1 MAVATPQSASRMGFW
16 ATVWDLLTTSDHK
29 KIGMIYLVT
38 SFLAF
43 GFSGLMAVAIRWQL
57 ASPEQ
62 QFLVGQ
68 TYNQVLTLH
77 GATML
82 FFFIIPAGLSG
93 FGNFILPLMLG
104 ERDVALPRIN
114 AFAAWLFVFSA
125 LLIYASLFFGGA
137 PDVGWTFYYPF
148 SRTAGIG
155 TDFFMMGVLLLGLS
169 SLLGSANFAA
179 TVYNLRAKGMGLWKM
194 PIFVWGIFATS
205 MLSLFALAGITAA
218 SLTVLL
224 SRKLGLSLFDPA
236 IGGDPV
242 LFQQFFWFYSHP
254 AVYIMLLPY
263 LGIAAE
269 VASTFARKPVFGYRF
284 MVFAL
289 VGIAVVGFLV
299 WAHHMFTVGES
310 LLFQMVF
317 VFFTVLVAVPTGV
330 KIFNLLGTLWGGQLD
345 FKTPLLFV
353 MGFMFN
359 FLLGG
364 ITGVM
369 LAVVPFDYHVQDS
382 YFVVAHFHNVL
393 MAGSGF
399 LAFAGLYYWWPKI
412 TGRMYPEFWGKVHF
426 WLFLV
431 GYLLA
436 FMPQYVLGFL
446 GMPRR
451 YYTYPDGLYLWN
463 ELNFTSTVGAVI
475 LALGGIAWLVAMF
488 ESFRQNVKAPDNP
501 WGGYTLEWATS
512 SPPPAYNFA
521 VQFPTVFKSER
532 PLYDWAKEGLKPTP
546 VDPAS
551 IHLPAPTIW
560 PFMTALGLL
569 ISGIGASLAPNLGNA
584 PVGGV
589 AGWGGWLAVGLV
601 VFFYS
606 LFKWALRKEYDHPVE
621 HHTVTGKS
629 NAWVGMAWFIV
640 SEIALFGILIAGY
653 FYLRLTGAA
662 VPPEEHRP
670 ALWLALLNTFF
681 LVASS
686 FTVHYAHH
694 DLRHHKLSP
703 FKLGMLISILLGVVF
718 FLFQIWEFAI
728 ASGHYVE
735 ALNAAGQSVEAQK
748 AALWFTVFF
757 LIVGLHGAHVL
768 IGGTGLALT
777 YAQAL
782 AGKIDH
788 HEQGTLEGSS
798 MYWHLVD
805 AVWLF
810 IVTIFYIW

>member
-1 MAVATPQSASRMGFW
+1 MAAVAPHNTPRLGLLGQI
-16 ATVWDLLTTSDHK
+16 WDLMTTSDHK
-29 KIGMIYLVT
+29 KVGMIYLVT
-38 SFLAF
+38 SFVAF
-43 GFSGLMAVAIRWQL
+43 GLAGLMAVAIRVQL
-57 ASPEQ
+57 RAPEQ
-62 QFLVGQ
+62 QYLVGDA
-68 TYNQVLTLH
+68 YNQMLTMH

-82 FFFIIPAGLSG
+82 FYFIIPAGLAG

-104 ERDVALPRIN
+104 ERDVALPRVN

-125 LLIYASLFFGGA
+125 VLIYTSLFFGGA
-137 PDVGWTFYYPF
+137 PDVGWTFYYPL
-148 SRTAGIG
+148 SRTTAHG
-155 TDFFMMGVLLLGLS
+155 TDFFMMGVFLLGLS

-179 TVYNLRAKGMGLWKM
+179 TVYNLRTKGMSLWRM
-194 PIFVWGIFATS
+194 PIFCWSIFATS

-224 SRKLGLSLFDPA
+224 SRKFDLSLFNPA

-242 LFQQFFWFYSHP
+242 LYQQFFWFYSHP

-310 LLFQMVF
+310 LLFQLVF

-369 LAVVPFDYHVQDS
+369 LAVVPFDYQVQDS

-412 TGRMYPEFWGKVHF
+412 TGRMYPEFWGKAHF

-431 GYLLA
+431 GYLIT

-451 YYTYPDGLYLWN
+451 YYSYPDGLYLWN
-463 ELNFTSTVGAVI
+463 SLNFASTVGAVI
-475 LALGGIAWLVAMF
+475 LAIGGIAWLIAVI
-488 ESFRQNVKAPDNP
+488 ESFRQNVKASDNP

-512 SPPPAYNFA
+512 SPPPSYNFA

-532 PLYDWAKEGLKPTP
+532 PLYDWEKEGLKPTP
-546 VDPAS
+546 VDPAG
-551 IHLPAPTIW
+551 IHLPAPTVW

-569 ISGIGASLAPNLGNA
+569 IAGVGLALMPGATNL
-584 PVGGV
+584 PVIP
-589 AGWGGWLAVGLV
+589 GWQAWIAVGILT
-601 VFFYS
+601 FIYS
-606 LFKWALRKEYDHPVE
+606 LFQWALRKEYDHPVV

-640 SEIALFGILIAGY
+640 SEIGLFGILIAGY
-653 FYLRLTGAA
+653 LYLRLSGHA

-670 ALWLALLNTFF
+670 ALWLALVNTFL

-694 DLRHHKLSP
+694 DLRANKFSP
-703 FKLGMLISILLGVVF
+703 YRLGMIISIIFGAVF
-718 FLFQIWEFAI
+718 FIFQVYEFSVLFTHHSFAEQLW
-728 ASGHYVE
+728 V
-735 ALNAAGQSVEAQK
+735 AAFVM
-748 AALWFTVFF
+748 
-757 LIVGLHGAHVL
+757 IVGLHGAHVV
-768 IGGTGLALT
+768 IGGTGLALA
-777 YAQAL
+777 YAQGL
-782 AGKIDH
+782 AGKIDS

-810 IVTIFYIW
+810 IVCIFYIW

>member
-1 MAVATPQSASRMGFW
+1 MAVTTPSASRPGLGAMI
-16 ATVWDLLTTSDHK
+16 WDMMTTSDHK
-29 KIGMIYLVT
+29 KVGLIYLVT
-38 SFLAF
+38 SFVSFGLA
-43 GFSGLMAVAIRWQL
+43 GLMAVAIRWQL
-57 ASPEQ
+57 HAPEQ
-62 QFLVGQ
+62 KFLVGDS
-68 TYNQVLTLH
+68 YNSMLTLH

-82 FFFIIPAGLSG
+82 FYFIIPAGLAG
-93 FGNFILPLMLG
+93 FGNFMVPLMLG

-114 AFAAWLFVFSA
+114 AFAAWLFLFSA
-125 LLIYASLFFGGA
+125 IVIYASLFFGGA

-148 SRTAGIG
+148 SKVQGAGI
-155 TDFFMMGVLLLGLS
+155 DFFMVGVLMVGLS

-179 TVYNLRAKGMGLWKM
+179 TVYNLRAKGMSLWKM
-194 PIFVWGIFATS
+194 PIFVWSIFATS

-224 SRKLGLSLFDPA
+224 SRKLGLTLFNPE

-242 LFQQFFWFYSHP
+242 LYQQFFWFYSHP

-269 VASTFARKPVFGYRF
+269 VAATFSRKPVFGYRF
-284 MVFAL
+284 MVFAQ
-289 VGIAVVGFLV
+289 VGIAIVGFLV

-330 KIFNLLGTLWGGQLD
+330 KIFSLLGTLWRGHLD

-369 LAVVPFDYHVQDS
+369 LAVVPFDYQVQDS

-399 LAFAGLYYWWPKI
+399 LAFAGFYYWWPKI
-412 TGRMYPEFWGKVHF
+412 SGRMYPENWGRLHF

-431 GYLLA
+431 GYLVT

-463 ELNFTSTVGAVI
+463 SLNAWSTVGAFI
-475 LALGGIAWLVAMF
+475 LALGGICWVIAVIQ
-488 ESFRQNVKAPDNP
+488 SFRQNVRASDNP

-512 SPPPAYNFA
+512 SPPPSYNFA
-521 VQFPTVFKSER
+521 VNFPTVFKSER
-532 PLYDWAKEGLKPTP
+532 PLYDWEKEGLKPTP
-546 VDPAS
+546 VDPAT
-551 IHLPAPTIW
+551 IHLPAPTVW
-560 PFMTALGLL
+560 PFMTAVGLL
-569 ISGIGASLAPNLGNA
+569 VSGIGLALPWSVN
-584 PVGGV
+584 GV
-589 AGWGGWLAVGLV
+589 MNGWLIVGLIT
-601 VFFYS
+601 FIYS
-606 LFKWALRKEYDHPVE
+606 LFKWALRKEYDHPVV

-653 FYLRLTGAA
+653 LYLRLTGAA
-662 VPPEEHRP
+662 TPPEEHRP
-670 ALWLALLNTFF
+670 ALWLALMNTFF

-694 DLRHHKLSP
+694 DLRSNKFSP
-703 FKLGMLISILLGVVF
+703 FRLGLLISIILGTVF
-718 FLFQIWEFAI
+718 FLFQVYEF
-728 ASGHYVE
+728 SVLFSHHSYTEQLWV
-735 ALNAAGQSVEAQK
+735 AAFV
-748 AALWFTVFF
+748 
-757 LIVGLHGAHVL
+757 LIVGLHGAHVV
-768 IGGTGLALT
+768 IGGTGLAMA
-777 YAQAL
+777 YAQGL
-782 AGKIDH
+782 FGKIDS

>member
-1 MAVATPQSASRMGFW
+1 MAVTAPISSRPGFG
-16 ATVWDLLTTSDHK
+16 ALIWDMLTTSDHK
-29 KIGMIYLVT
+29 KVGLIYLVT
-38 SFLAF
+38 SFVMF
-43 GFSGLMAVAIRWQL
+43 GVAGLMAVAIRWQL
-57 ASPEQ
+57 RAPEQ
-62 QFLVGQ
+62 KFLVGDA
-68 TYNQVLTLH
+68 YNQMLTLH

-82 FFFIIPAGLSG
+82 FYFIIPAGLAG

-114 AFAAWLFVFSA
+114 AFAAWLFVFSGVI
-125 LLIYASLFFGGA
+125 IYASLFFGGA

-148 SRTAGIG
+148 SKVQGPG
-155 TDFFMMGVLLLGLS
+155 TDFFMVGVLLLGLS

-179 TVYNLRAKGMGLWKM
+179 TVYNLRAKGMSLWKM
-194 PIFVWGIFATS
+194 PIVCWSIFATS
-205 MLSLFALAGITAA
+205 MLSMFALAGITAA

-224 SRKLGLSLFDPA
+224 SRKLGLTLFNAD

-242 LFQQFFWFYSHP
+242 LYQQFFWFYSHP
-254 AVYIMLLPY
+254 AVYIMMLPY

-269 VASTFARKPVFGYRF
+269 VASTFSRKPVFGYRF
-284 MVFAL
+284 MVYAL
-289 VGIAVVGFLV
+289 VGIAIVGFLV

-310 LLFQMVF
+310 LLFQLVF

-330 KIFNLLGTLWGGQLD
+330 KIFSLLGTLWRGHLD
-345 FKTPLLFV
+345 MKTPLLFV

-369 LAVVPFDYHVQDS
+369 LAVAPFDYQVQDS

-412 TGRMYPEFWGKVHF
+412 TGRMYPEFWGKLHF

-431 GYLLA
+431 GYLITFL
-436 FMPQYVLGFL
+436 PQYVLGFL

-451 YYTYPDGLYLWN
+451 YYNYPDGMYLWN
-463 ELNFTSTVGAVI
+463 SLNAWSTVGAFI
-475 LALGGIAWLVAMF
+475 LALGGIAWMIAVIQ
-488 ESFRQNVKAPDNP
+488 SFRQNVKAPDNP

-512 SPPPAYNFA
+512 SPPPSYNFA
-521 VQFPTVFKSER
+521 VNFPIRFETER
-532 PLYDWAKEGLKPTP
+532 PLYDWAKEGLKLTP
-546 VDPAS
+546 VDPAT

-560 PFMTALGLL
+560 PFMTAVGLL
-569 ISGIGASLAPNLGNA
+569 VSGVGLALPWTVN
-584 PVGGV
+584 GV
-589 AGWGGWLAVGLV
+589 INGWLIVGIIT
-601 VFFYS
+601 FFYS
-606 LFKWALRKEYDHPVE
+606 LFRWALRKEYDHPVT

-640 SEIALFGILIAGY
+640 SEISLFGILIAGY
-653 FYLRLTGAA
+653 LYLRLSGNA
-662 VPPEEHRP
+662 VPPVERP

-694 DLRHHKLSP
+694 DLRANKFSP
-703 FKLGMLISILLGVVF
+703 FRFGLLISIILG
-718 FLFQIWEFAI
+718 
-728 ASGHYVE
+728 
-735 ALNAAGQSVEAQK
+735 
-748 AALWFTVFF
+748 TVFF
-757 LIVGLHGAHVL
+757 IFQIYEFANFTRFVNYQEQLWAASFLLIVGLHGAHVV
-768 IGGTGLALT
+768 IGGTGLALA
-777 YAQAL
+777 YAQGL
-782 AGKIDH
+782 AKKIDS
-788 HEQGTLEGSS
+788 HEQGTLEGAS

>member
-1 MAVATPQSASRMGFW
+1 MAIATPKTASQTGFL
-16 ATVWDLLTTSDHK
+16 AGLWDLFTTSDHK

-38 SFLAF
+38 SFVMFGLA
-43 GFSGLMAVAIRWQL
+43 GLMAVAIRWQL
-57 ASPEQ
+57 RAPEQ
-62 QFLVGQ
+62 QLLVGDA
-68 TYNQVLTLH
+68 YNQMLTMH

-82 FFFIIPAGLSG
+82 FYFIIPAGLAG
-93 FGNFILPLMLG
+93 FGNFMLPLMLG

-114 AFAAWLFVFSA
+114 GFAAWLFVFSA
-125 LLIYASLFFGGA
+125 VAIYTSLFFGGA
-137 PDVGWTFYYPF
+137 PSVGWTFYYPF
-148 SRTAGIG
+148 SGAAASGIG
-155 TDFFMMGVLLLGLS
+155 TDFFMVGVLLLGLS

-179 TVYNLRAKGMGLWKM
+179 TVYNLRAKGMSLWRM
-194 PIFVWGIFATS
+194 PIFCWSIFATS

-224 SRKLGLSLFDPA
+224 SRKIGLTLYNPA

-242 LFQQFFWFYSHP
+242 LYQQFFWFYSHP

-269 VASTFARKPVFGYRF
+269 IAATFARKPIFGYKF
-284 MVFAL
+284 MVLAQ

-310 LLFQMVF
+310 LIFQLVF

-330 KIFNLLGTLWGGQLD
+330 KIFSLLGTLWGGHLQ

-369 LAVVPFDYHVQDS
+369 LAVVPFDYQVQDS

-399 LAFAGLYYWWPKI
+399 LAFAGLYYWWPKM
-412 TGRMYPEFWGKVHF
+412 TGRMYSEFWGQWHF

-431 GYLLA
+431 GYLVT

-451 YYTYPDGLYLWN
+451 YYNYPDGVYLWN
-463 ELNFTSTVGAVI
+463 ELNFASTIGALI
-475 LALGGIAWLVAMF
+475 LALGGLAWLIAMVQ
-488 ESFRQNVKAPDNP
+488 SFVKNQKASDNP
-501 WGGYTLEWATS
+501 WGGYTLEWATT
-512 SPPPAYNFA
+512 SPPPSYNFA
-521 VQFPTVFKSER
+521 VEFPTVFKSER
-532 PLYDWAKEGLKPTP
+532 PLYDWAKEGLKPTA
-546 VDPAS
+546 VDPAT

-560 PFMTALGLL
+560 PFVTALGLL
-569 ISGIGASLAPNLGNA
+569 ITGIGVALSPGVSASLPST
-584 PVGGV
+584 
-589 AGWGGWLAVGLV
+589 GWQVWLTSGLL

-606 LFKWALRKEYDHPVE
+606 LFKWAITPEYDQPVE

-640 SEIALFGILIAGY
+640 SEIGLFGILIAAY
-653 FYLRLTGAA
+653 LYLRLTGQAL
-662 VPPEEHRP
+662 PPEEHRP

-694 DLRHHKLSP
+694 DLRAGKFKPFTFGLLLSIV
-703 FKLGMLISILLGVVF
+703 LGGVF
-718 FLFQIWEFAI
+718 FLFQIYEFVVLA
-728 ASGHYVE
+728 GHHNYAE
-735 ALNAAGQSVEAQK
+735 Q
-748 AALWFTVFF
+748 LWVTIFM
-757 LIVGLHGAHVL
+757 LIVGLHGAHVV
-768 IGGTGLALT
+768 IGGTGLALA
-777 YAQAL
+777 YAQSM
-782 AGKIDH
+782 KKTIDSH
-788 HEQGTLEGSS
+788 HHGTLEASS

-810 IVTIFYIW
+810 IVCIFYIW

>member
-1 MAVATPQSASRMGFW
+1 MAVTAPTKPTAPAGFW
-16 ATVWDLLTTSDHK
+16 AHLWDMMTTTDHK
-29 KIGMIYLVT
+29 KIGIFYLAG
-38 SFLAF
+38 SFFFFGLA
-43 GFSGLMAVAIRWQL
+43 GLMAVAIRLQL
-57 ASPEQ
+57 ATPNGTL
-62 QFLVGQ
+62 LVGDA
-68 TYNQVLTLH
+68 YNQMLTMH

-114 AFAAWLFVFSA
+114 SFAAWLWLFSGII
-125 LLIYASLFFGGA
+125 IYLSLFFGGA

-148 SRTAGIG
+148 STTRPGHG
-155 TDFFMMGVLLLGLS
+155 TDLFMVGVILLGLS

-179 TVYNLRAKGMGLWKM
+179 TVYNLRAKGLSLWKM

-218 SLTVLL
+218 SLLVYLD
-224 SRKLGLSLFDPA
+224 RHLGLTLFNPA
-236 IGGDPV
+236 NGGDPV

-269 VASTFARKPVFGYRF
+269 VASTFAKKPVFGYRF

-310 LLFQMVF
+310 LLFQLVF
-317 VFFTVLVAVPTGV
+317 VFFTALVAVPTGV
-330 KIFNLLGTLWGGQLD
+330 KIFSLLGTLWGGQLE

-353 MGFMFN
+353 MGFLFN

-369 LAVVPFDYHVQDS
+369 LAVVPFDYSVHDS

-412 TGRMYPEFWGKVHF
+412 TGRTYSEQWGRLHF
-426 WLFLV
+426 WFFLV
-431 GYLLA
+431 GYLLT

-451 YYTYPDGLYLWN
+451 YYTYPDGNYLWN
-463 ELNFTSTVGAVI
+463 EMNFVSTIGAI
-475 LALGGIAWLVAMF
+475 LLAVGGIFWLIAMID
-488 ESFRQNVKAPDNP
+488 SFRRNQKAADNP
-501 WGGYTLEWATS
+501 WGGYTLEWATT

-521 VQFPTVFKSER
+521 VRFPTSFPSER
-532 PLYDWAKEGLKPTP
+532 PLYDWPREGLKMQPD
-546 VDPAS
+546 DPS
-551 IHLPAPTIW
+551 HVHLPVPTVW
-560 PFMTALGLL
+560 PFMTALGLT
-569 ISGIGASLAPNLGNA
+569 
-584 PVGGV
+584 V
-589 AGWGGWLAVGLV
+589 AGVGLALDWASSWPV
-601 VFFYS
+601 ILAGALVFVYS
-606 LFKWALRKEYDHPVE
+606 LFQWAITWEYDHPVE

-640 SEIALFGILIAGY
+640 SEIALFAILIAGY
-653 FYLRLTGAA
+653 LYLRLTGAA
-662 VPPEEHRP
+662 VPPETRP
-670 ALWLALLNTFF
+670 PVWLALLNTFF
-681 LVASS
+681 LVTSS
-686 FTVHYAHH
+686 FVVHYAHH
-694 DLRHHKLSP
+694 DLRLNRANP
-703 FKLGMLISILLGVVF
+703 FRFGLLITIILGFVF
-718 FLFQIWEFAI
+718 FLFQSYEF
-728 ASGHYVE
+728 
-735 ALNAAGQSVEAQK
+735 LNFHSHSSWQENVWTAA
-748 AALWFTVFF
+748 FF
-757 LIVGLHGAHVL
+757 IIVGLHGLHVV
-768 IGGTGLALT
+768 IGGTGLSLV
-777 YAQAL
+777 YYQAL
-782 AGKIDH
+782 H
-788 HEQGTLEGSS
+788 RRLSPSQHGTLEAAS

-810 IVTIFYIW
+810 IVSIFYLW

>member
-1 MAVATPQSASRMGFW
+1 MALATPKSTSRMGLLAFL
-16 ATVWDLLTTSDHK
+16 WDILTTNDHK
-29 KIGMIYLVT
+29 KVGMIYLVT
-38 SFLAF
+38 SFVAF
-43 GFSGLMAVAIRWQL
+43 GLSGLMAVAIRWQL
-57 ASPEQ
+57 AAPEQ
-62 QFLVGQ
+62 QFLIGEA
-68 TYNQVLTLH
+68 YNQVLTLH

-82 FFFIIPAGLSG
+82 FFFIIPAGLAG
-93 FGNFILPLMLG
+93 FGNFLLPLMLG

-125 LLIYASLFFGGA
+125 VLIYASLLFGGA
-137 PDVGWTFYYPF
+137 PEVGWTFYYPF
-148 SRTAGIG
+148 SRTTGIG

-169 SLLGSANFAA
+169 SLLGAANFAA

-224 SRKLGLSLFDPA
+224 SRKLGLTLFDPV

-263 LGIAAE
+263 LAIAAE
-269 VASTFARKPVFGYRF
+269 IASTFSRKPLFGYRF

-289 VGIAVVGFLV
+289 VGISVVGFLV

-310 LLFQMVF
+310 LLFQLVF
-317 VFFTVLVAVPTGV
+317 VFFTVLVAVPTGI
-330 KIFNLLGTLWGGQLD
+330 KIFSLLGTLWGGQLE
-345 FKTPLLFV
+345 FRTPLLFV
-353 MGFMFN
+353 MGFLFN

-369 LAVVPFDYHVQDS
+369 LAVAPFTMQVHDS

-399 LAFAGLYYWWPKI
+399 LAFAGFYYWWPKI
-412 TGRMYPEFWGKVHF
+412 TGRMYAEVWGKLHF

-431 GYLLA
+431 GYLVTFL
-436 FMPQYVLGFL
+436 PQYVLGFL

-463 ELNFTSTVGAVI
+463 EMNFVSTVGAVI
-475 LALGGIAWLVAMF
+475 LALGGIAWLIAVV
-488 ESFRQNVKAPDNP
+488 ESFRQNVRAPDNP

-532 PLYDWAKEGLKPTP
+532 PLYDWAKAGLKPTP
-546 VDPAS
+546 VDPAT

-560 PFMTALGLL
+560 PFMTALALL
-569 ISGIGASLAPNLGNA
+569 IAGVGVSLAPVLGGHA
-584 PVGGV
+584 PEGGLP
-589 AGWGGWLAVGLV
+589 GWEVWLAAGAIL
-601 VFFYS
+601 FFYS
-606 LFKWALRKEYDHPVE
+606 LFKWALRSEYDHPVA
-621 HHTVTGKS
+621 HHTLTGKS

-640 SEIALFGILIAGY
+640 SEIALFGILIAAY
-653 FYLRLTGAA
+653 FYLRLTGMAI
-662 VPPEEHRP
+662 PPEEHRP
-670 ALWLALLNTFF
+670 PVWLAIFNTFF

-686 FTVHYAHH
+686 FVVHYAHH
-694 DLRHHKLSP
+694 DLRQNKLSS
-703 FKLGMLISILLGVVF
+703 FKFGMLIAIILGAIFLLLQIYEFWVLMGHHNFQEQLWVAVF
-718 FLFQIWEFAI
+718 
-728 ASGHYVE
+728 V
-735 ALNAAGQSVEAQK
+735 
-748 AALWFTVFF
+748 
-757 LIVGLHGAHVL
+757 LIVGLHGLHVL
-768 IGGTGLALT
+768 IGGTGLALV
-777 YAQAL
+777 YAQGL
-782 AGKIDH
+782 AGKLNR
-788 HEQGTLEGSS
+788 HEHGTLEASS

-805 AVWLF
+805 AVWLLI
-810 IVTIFYIW
+810 IVIFYLW

>member
-1 MAVATPQSASRMGFW
+1 MAAVAPHSNSPSGFL
-16 ATVWDLLTTSDHK
+16 AQAWDMMTTSDHK
-29 KIGMIYLVT
+29 KVGMLYLVT
-38 SFLAF
+38 SFVVFGLA
-43 GFSGLMAVAIRWQL
+43 GLMAVWIRLQL
-57 ASPEQ
+57 AGPEKQ
-62 QFLVGQ
+62 LLVG
-68 TYNQVLTLH
+68 TAYNQVLTLH
-77 GATML
+77 GASML
-82 FFFIIPAGLSG
+82 LYFIIPAGLNG
-93 FGNFILPLMLG
+93 FGNFLVPLMLG

-114 AFAAWLFVFSA
+114 SFAAWLFVFSA
-125 LLIYASLFFGGA
+125 ILIYSSLFFGGA
-137 PDVGWTFYYPF
+137 PDVGWTFYWPL
-148 SRTAGIG
+148 SG
-155 TDFFMMGVLLLGLS
+155 TNGRGVDFMMTGVLLLGLS

-179 TVYNLRAKGMGLWKM
+179 TVYNLRTKGMSLWKM
-194 PIFVWGIFATS
+194 PIFCWSVFATS

-224 SRKLGLSLFDPA
+224 YRKFDLSLYIPG

-242 LFQQFFWFYSHP
+242 LYQQFFWFYSHP
-254 AVYIMLLPY
+254 AVYIMLIPY

-269 VASTFARKPVFGYRF
+269 VASTFSRKPVFGYKF
-284 MVFAL
+284 MVFAQ
-289 VGIAVVGFLV
+289 VGIAIVGFLV

-310 LLFQMVF
+310 LLFQLVF

-330 KIFNLLGTLWGGQLD
+330 KIFNLLGTVWGGQID
-345 FKTPLLFV
+345 FKTPMLFV

-369 LAVVPFDYHVQDS
+369 LAVTPFDYHVQDS

-412 TGRMYPEFWGKVHF
+412 TGRMYPENWGRMHF

-431 GYLLA
+431 GYLLT

-451 YYTYPDGLYLWN
+451 YYTYPDGMYLWN
-463 ELNFTSTVGAVI
+463 SLNFTSTIGAII
-475 LALGGIAWLVAMF
+475 LALGGIAWVIAMVQ
-488 ESFRQNVKAPDNP
+488 SFRENVKAPDNP
-501 WGGYTLEWATS
+501 WGGYTLEWGTS
-512 SPPPAYNFA
+512 SPPPSYNFA
-521 VQFPTVFKSER
+521 FSFPTVFKSER
-532 PLYDWAKEGLKPTP
+532 PLYDWAKEGLTTTP
-546 VDPAS
+546 VDPDS

-569 ISGIGASLAPNLGNA
+569 IAGVGMALAPTA
-584 PVGGV
+584 AVQIPQV
-589 AGWGGWLAVGLV
+589 AGWQGWLTLGMV
-601 VFFYS
+601 VFIYS
-606 LFKWALRKEYDHPVE
+606 LFQWALRKEYDHPVV

-640 SEIALFGILIAGY
+640 SEIGLFGILIAGY
-653 FYLRLTGAA
+653 LYLRLSGHAT
-662 VPPEEHRP
+662 PPEEHRP
-670 ALWLALLNTFF
+670 ALWLALINTFL

-694 DLRHHKLSP
+694 DLRTNKFSP
-703 FKLGMLISILLGVVF
+703 FRLGLLISIILGAIF
-718 FLFQIWEFAI
+718 FIFQVYEFSVLFHHHSFAEQLW
-728 ASGHYVE
+728 V
-735 ALNAAGQSVEAQK
+735 AAFVM
-748 AALWFTVFF
+748 
-757 LIVGLHGAHVL
+757 IVGLHGAHVV
-768 IGGTGLALT
+768 IGGTGLALA
-777 YAQAL
+777 YAQGL
-782 AGKIDH
+782 AGKIDS

>member
-1 MAVATPQSASRMGFW
+1 MAVTAPNQPTRPGLGAQI
-16 ATVWDLLTTSDHK
+16 WDLMTTSDHK
-29 KIGMIYLVT
+29 KVGMIYLVT
-38 SFLAF
+38 SFVMFGVAGILAV
-43 GFSGLMAVAIRWQL
+43 LIRVQL
-57 ASPEQ
+57 HGPEQ
-62 QFLVGQ
+62 KFLVGD
-68 TYNQVLTLH
+68 TYNQVLTMH

-82 FFFIIPAGLSG
+82 FYFIIPAGLNG
-93 FGNFILPLMLG
+93 FGNFLVPLMLG
-104 ERDVALPRIN
+104 ERDVALPRVN
-114 AFAAWLFVFSA
+114 SFAAWLFVFSA
-125 LLIYASLFFGGA
+125 VVIYTSLFFGGA
-137 PDVGWTFYYPF
+137 PDVGWTFYYPL
-148 SRTAGIG
+148 SKVQGPG
-155 TDFFMMGVLLLGLS
+155 TDFFMVGVLLLGLS

-179 TVYNLRAKGMGLWKM
+179 TVYNLRARGMGLWKM
-194 PIFVWGIFATS
+194 PIFVWSVFATS

-224 SRKLGLSLFDPA
+224 SRKLDLTLFNA
-236 IGGDPV
+236 GIGGDPV
-242 LFQQFFWFYSHP
+242 LYQQFFWFYSHP

-310 LLFQMVF
+310 LLFQLVF
-317 VFFTVLVAVPTGV
+317 VFFTVLVAIPTGV
-330 KIFNLLGTLWGGQLD
+330 KIFNLLGTLWGGQLE

-369 LAVVPFDYHVQDS
+369 LAVVPFDYQVQDS

-412 TGRMYPEFWGKVHF
+412 TGRMYPEFWGKIHF

-431 GYLLA
+431 GYLVT

-463 ELNFTSTVGAVI
+463 QLNFASTIGAFI
-475 LALGGIAWLVAMF
+475 LALGGIAWVIAVL

-501 WGGYTLEWATS
+501 WGGYTLEWATT
-512 SPPPAYNFA
+512 SPPPSYNFA
-521 VQFPTVFKSER
+521 VNFPRVFKSER
-532 PLYDWAKEGLKPTP
+532 PLYDWEKEGLKPTP
-546 VDPAS
+546 VSVAD
-551 IHLPAPTIW
+551 IHLPAPTVW
-560 PFMTALGLL
+560 PFMTAVGLL
-569 ISGIGASLAPNLGNA
+569 ISGVGLALPWTVGNSLN
-584 PVGGV
+584 
-589 AGWGGWLAVGLV
+589 GWLVVGILT
-601 VFFYS
+601 FIYS
-606 LFKWALRKEYDHPVE
+606 LFRWALRPEYDQPVE

-653 FYLRLTGAA
+653 LYLRLAGHAT
-662 VPPEEHRP
+662 PPVERP

-681 LVASS
+681 LVSSS

-694 DLRHHKLSP
+694 DLRTNKFSP
-703 FKLGMLISILLGVVF
+703 FRLGLLISIILGGIF
-718 FLFQIWEFAI
+718 FLFQIYEFANFLQHVNYQQQLW
-728 ASGHYVE
+728 A
-735 ALNAAGQSVEAQK
+735 NA
-748 AALWFTVFF
+748 F
-757 LIVGLHGAHVL
+757 LMIVGLHGAHVV
-768 IGGTGLALT
+768 IGGTGLSLA
-777 YAQAL
+777 YAQGM
-782 AGKIDH
+782 AGKINN
-788 HEQGTLEGSS
+788 HEQGTLEGAS

-810 IVTIFYIW
+810 IVCIFYIW

>member
-1 MAVATPQSASRMGFW
+1 M
-16 ATVWDLLTTSDHK
+16 LTTSDHK
-29 KIGMIYLVT
+29 KVGFIYLGT
-38 SFLAF
+38 SFFMF
-43 GFSGLMAVAIRWQL
+43 GLSGLMAVLIRLQL
-57 ASPEQ
+57 AVPGNN
-62 QFLVGQ
+62 LVTGDA
-68 TYNQVLTLH
+68 YNQLLTMH
-77 GATML
+77 GASML
-82 FFFIIPAGLSG
+82 FYFIIPAGLAG
-93 FGNFILPLMLG
+93 FGNFMVPLMLG
-104 ERDVALPRIN
+104 ERDVALPRVN
-114 AFAAWLFVFSA
+114 AFAAWLFLFSGII
-125 LLIYASLFFGGA
+125 IYASLFFGGT
-137 PDVGWTFYYPF
+137 PNVGWTFYYPL
-148 SRTAGIG
+148 SKVEGIG
-155 TDFFMMGVLLLGLS
+155 TDFFMVGVLLLGIS
-169 SLLGSANFAA
+169 SLLGSANFCA
-179 TVYNLRAKGMGLWKM
+179 TIYNLRAKGMDLWKM
-194 PIFVWGIFATS
+194 PIFVWSIFATS

-269 VASTFARKPVFGYRF
+269 VCSAFARKPVFGYRF
-284 MVFAL
+284 MVFAQ

-299 WAHHMFTVGES
+299 WAHHMFTVGEG
-310 LLFQMVF
+310 LIFQLVF
-317 VFFTVLVAVPTGV
+317 VFFTALVAVPTGV
-330 KIFNLLGTLWGGQLD
+330 KIFSLLGTLWGGHLE

-369 LAVVPFDYHVQDS
+369 LAVVPFDYQVHDS

-399 LAFAGLYYWWPKI
+399 LAFAGLYYWWPKM
-412 TGRMYPEFWGKVHF
+412 TGLMYNEFWGRIHF

-431 GYLLA
+431 GYLIT

-451 YYTYPDGLYLWN
+451 YYSYPDGNYLWN
-463 ELNFTSTVGAVI
+463 ELNFASTVGAII
-475 LALGGIAWLVAMF
+475 LALGGIAWLIGVVD
-488 ESFRQNVKAPDNP
+488 SFRQRQKAPDNP

-512 SPPPAYNFA
+512 SPPPSYNFA
-521 VQFPTVFKSER
+521 LKFPETFSSER
-532 PLYDWAKEGLKPTP
+532 PLYDWPREGLKP
-546 VDPAS
+546 VAVNPAN
-551 IHLPAPTIW
+551 IHLPAPTVW

-569 ISGIGASLAPNLGNA
+569 IGGIGLALPWTVDGRLN
-584 PVGGV
+584 
-589 AGWGGWLAVGLV
+589 GWLIVGIAV
-601 VFFYS
+601 FIYS
-606 LFKWALRKEYDHPVE
+606 LFKWALRQEYDHPVE

-640 SEIALFGILIAGY
+640 SEIGLFAILIAGY
-653 FYLRLTGAA
+653 FYLRLSGKAL
-662 VPPEEHRP
+662 PGEERP

-694 DLRHHKLSP
+694 DLRAGKLSP
-703 FKLGMLISILLGVVF
+703 LRFGLLISILLGFVF
-718 FLFQIWEFAI
+718 FLFQIWEFAL
-728 ASGHYVE
+728 ASGHFVE
-735 ALNAAGQSVEAQK
+735 AAPQAK
-748 AALWFTVFF
+748 LWFTAFF
-757 LIVGLHGAHVL
+757 IIVGLHGAHVV
-768 IGGTGLALT
+768 IGGTGLALA
-777 YAQAL
+777 YAQGL
-782 AGKIDH
+782 FKKIDSH
-788 HEQGTLEGSS
+788 NHGTVEGSS